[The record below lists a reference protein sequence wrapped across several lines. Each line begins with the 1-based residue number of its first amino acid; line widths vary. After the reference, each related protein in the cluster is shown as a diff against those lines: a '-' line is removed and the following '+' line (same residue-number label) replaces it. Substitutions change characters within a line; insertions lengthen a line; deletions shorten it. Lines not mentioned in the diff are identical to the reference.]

1 MTKENDARSTIRHE
15 ISVGRANTPDFS
27 WPTVLL
33 ALGCLA
39 TFAASVA
46 MAMTGTISYP
56 LAAAINTIVI
66 YAIYTVLHEA
76 VHMNISAMRK
86 DLQWVDR
93 LLGSL
98 AGVLLWQ
105 FYDHHRAD
113 HLVHH
118 RITNHDDDPDISSR
132 AGFLDYVFVRL
143 PVVLFSYFN
152 PVLLYR
158 RCKEL
163 QISRAATRRSMAGF
177 AFNTA
182 LAVTVIALGYG
193 YELLTLWLVPW
204 YVGNS
209 IMLLMFTWSPHH
221 DHHETGRYRN
231 TRIVEMPGG
240 NALLLGQGYHLI
252 HHMMPGIPW
261 YRYKKTFDE
270 LRPTLQENNV
280 RIEGIRPNPEP
291 RAAHPAE

>member
-1 MTKENDARSTIRHE
+1 MTRSTNANSTVRHE
-15 ISVGRANTPDFS
+15 ITVGRANTPEFS

-39 TFAASVA
+39 GFAASVA
-46 MAMTGTISYP
+46 LAMTGTMSYL
-56 LAAAINTIVI
+56 LAGAINTVII

-118 RITNHDDDPDISSR
+118 RITNHDDDPDISAR
-132 AGFLDYVFVRL
+132 AGFMDYVFIRL
-143 PVVLFSYFN
+143 PVVLLNYFN

-158 RCKEL
+158 RCREL
-163 QISRAATRRSMAGF
+163 EMSRAATRRTMTGF
-177 AFNTA
+177 AINTA
-182 LAVTVIALGYG
+182 LAIGVIAMGYG
-193 YELLTLWLVPW
+193 FELVTLWLVPW
-204 YVGNS
+204 YIGNS
-209 IMLLMFTWSPHH
+209 LMLLMFTWSPHH
-221 DHHETGRYRN
+221 DHQETGRYRN
-231 TRIVEMPGG
+231 TRIIEMPAG

-261 YRYKKTFDE
+261 YRYKKTFED
-270 LRPTLQENNV
+270 LRPTLEENDV
-280 RIEGIRPNPEP
+280 RIEGVMPNPAP
-291 RAAHPAE
+291 RAASPAE